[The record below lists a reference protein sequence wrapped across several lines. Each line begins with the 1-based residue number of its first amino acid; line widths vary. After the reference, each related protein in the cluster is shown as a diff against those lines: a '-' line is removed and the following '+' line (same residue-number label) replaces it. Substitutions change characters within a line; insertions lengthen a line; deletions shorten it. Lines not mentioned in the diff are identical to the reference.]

1 MAVEPVVIDSS
12 AWIFALRRA
21 PLEAVRD
28 RVDAVLAEG
37 RAALVPPIR
46 MELVG
51 GARTPVERDRLRQRL
66 LALIQI
72 PFVDDDWDQ
81 AEAWGFGLR
90 RKGVTVASFD
100 LLIAAPVFR
109 TGALL
114 LHADDHFDLLAR
126 HTGLKVESLV
136 ATVRDGA

>member
-1 MAVEPVVIDSS
+1 VAAELVVIDSS
-12 AWIFALRRA
+12 VWIFALRRA
-21 PLEAVRD
+21 SLPAVRE
-28 RVDAVLAEG
+28 RVDAVLEEG

-51 GARTPVERDRLRQRL
+51 GARTPVEQGRLRQRL

-72 PFVDDDWDQ
+72 PFVDEDWDQ

-109 TGALL
+109 TGSLL
-114 LHADDHFDLLAR
+114 LHADDHFDVLAR
-126 HTGLKVESLV
+126 HTGLKVESLL
-136 ATVRDGA
+136 AAIRNRP